1 MHKFLILFSTSLV
14 ATLTPL
20 GTISNN
26 KNTIQITAVT
36 KTPDWVYKMA
46 ENSSKMNIGYDHY
59 NLVNKKDDKNDAFQ
73 QYDWLNLNANHDL
86 YLYLPEANNIAE
98 AVQNI
103 SIDDSATPFVSTGIQ
118 EPITWKQVNKTTYT
132 NNSFITEDTMVNGS
146 ALMDTKKHQE
156 IKTSSKTLT
165 TWTTDEKKRF
175 NETGSFPNR
184 PAIGQQDW
192 WNSNGW
198 EKLLRTT
205 NDLPNN
211 HSQKELYEKWIGQ
224 SGIGMNV
231 PLSLIDENSFTIKTT
246 NLNHVFLFQ
255 NTIKEAWIDNIG
267 NIIDIPTPHWGF
279 TLKLNYENQ
288 TIFQTPQLINLH
300 NAFNE
305 TNIIDYLFIT
315 KKFWSFNSQEQ
326 TKFRANYIA

>member
-1 MHKFLILFSTSLV
+1 MHKFLILVSASLV
-14 ATLTPL
+14 TTLTPL

-26 KNTIQITAVT
+26 KNTIQITSVA
-36 KTPDWVYKMA
+36 KTPDWVHKMS
-46 ENSSKMNIGYDHY
+46 ENNSGAINIGYDHY
-59 NLVNKKDDKNDAFQ
+59 YLVDKKNNPWDQ
-73 QYDWLNLNANHDL
+73 HDWLDINANNDL
-86 YLYLPEANNIAE
+86 YLYLPQANNITE
-98 AVQNI
+98 AIQDI
-103 SIDDSATPFVSTGIQ
+103 SIDDSATPFISTNIQ
-118 EPITWKQVNKTTYT
+118 EPITWKQIDATTYT
-132 NNSFITEDTMVNGS
+132 NKSFITEDTTVNDN

-156 IKTSSKTLT
+156 IKTSSKALT
-165 TWTTDEKKRF
+165 TWTDTEKQKF
-175 NETGSFPNR
+175 NEKGTFSSN
-184 PAIGQQDW
+184 QLDW

-211 HSQKELYEKWIGQ
+211 HSQKEIYDEWIKL

-246 NLNHVFLFQ
+246 DLNHVFLFQ
-255 NTIKEAWIDNIG
+255 NTIKEAWIDNNG

-279 TLKLNYENQ
+279 TLKLNHENQ

-305 TNIIDYLFIT
+305 TDIINYLFIT
-315 KKFWSFNSQEQ
+315 KEFWSFNSQEQ